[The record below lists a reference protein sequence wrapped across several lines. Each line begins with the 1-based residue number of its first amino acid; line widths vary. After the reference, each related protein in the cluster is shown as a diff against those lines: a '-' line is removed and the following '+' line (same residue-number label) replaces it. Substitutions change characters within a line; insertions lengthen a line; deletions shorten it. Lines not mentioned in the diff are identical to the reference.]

1 MQERDENLLKQICA
15 VDEIPDNIKKIYRE
29 FQRVQHR
36 YKNGQLNEIILQ
48 VIAVLGG
55 FGAESKED
63 ELRKLDYDWESVPSG
78 ADVRIYQGNSLN
90 GGRGNIY
97 SGTFI
102 TVLRG
107 DDFGMLE
114 IAVDGESEATSKV
127 DHRIVKLS
135 PSIGS
140 PVLDE
145 PVPEPETVP
154 DPVDEDV
161 PEELDFSGDPE
172 PAEKPA
178 EIVNWESVEIGTQV
192 VVAESEG
199 GNILFGKLHRVPS
212 AKGKHAGK
220 LYINIE
226 GDDRKYCIF
235 NNEEVTVGIT
245 QQANA

>member
-78 ADVRIYQGNSLN
+78 ADVRIYQGNSFN

-114 IAVDGESEATSKV
+114 IAVDG
-127 DHRIVKLS
+127 
-135 PSIGS
+135 
-140 PVLDE
+140 
-145 PVPEPETVP
+145 
-154 DPVDEDV
+154 
-161 PEELDFSGDPE
+161 
-172 PAEKPA
+172 
-178 EIVNWESVEIGTQV
+178 
-192 VVAESEG
+192 
-199 GNILFGKLHRVPS
+199 
-212 AKGKHAGK
+212 
-220 LYINIE
+220 
-226 GDDRKYCIF
+226 
-235 NNEEVTVGIT
+235 
-245 QQANA
+245 